1 MLAAWAGFALSIF
14 QLLKSRTDLRLF
26 LGCDQY
32 EDRIYVS
39 NKSAHDVT
47 ISSAGIVTASG
58 RLSDCSNEHCD
69 EYMISPMLPRRLK
82 ARDEMILEV
91 PFINKAHHNKVHH
104 RGGVYVT
111 TSDGKLF
118 SDVSW
123 LRRRWW
129 WILSLICMIPSGD
142 YLYTAPDHAGYLLV
156 FLLQLLLLFKGHCV
170 AALLRRPERHC
181 LRKVGVGINANLR
194 VVCLL
199 FVTENQGYLSGIR
212 QDWHYC
218 QRQHKQAF
226 HAYLLIS
233 PSH

>member
-1 MLAAWAGFALSIF
+1 MGWVCTIHFPAIKIQNRS
-14 QLLKSRTDLRLF
+14 TPF

-129 WILSLICMIPSGD
+129 WILSLI
-142 YLYTAPDHAGYLLV
+142 
-156 FLLQLLLLFKGHCV
+156 
-170 AALLRRPERHC
+170 LRD
-181 LRKVGVGINANLR
+181 
-194 VVCLL
+194 
-199 FVTENQGYLSGIR
+199 S
-212 QDWHYC
+212 
-218 QRQHKQAF
+218 KQ
-226 HAYLLIS
+226 
-233 PSH
+233 

>member
-1 MLAAWAGFALSIF
+1 MIDWLLNVDNLTMLAAWAGFALSIF

-104 RGGVYVT
+104 RGG
-111 TSDGKLF
+111 
-118 SDVSW
+118 
-123 LRRRWW
+123 
-129 WILSLICMIPSGD
+129 CMLLHLMGSCSVMLVGCVV
-142 YLYTAPDHAGYLLV
+142 AGGGY
-156 FLLQLLLLFKGHCV
+156 
-170 AALLRRPERHC
+170 C
-181 LRKVGVGINANLR
+181 L
-194 VVCLL
+194 
-199 FVTENQGYLSGIR
+199 
-212 QDWHYC
+212 
-218 QRQHKQAF
+218 
-226 HAYLLIS
+226 
-233 PSH
+233 